1 MKKKLIIAGVV
12 VIVGVSAYLA
22 ARYQNDQSGD
32 TLFVSGTVEV
42 TETDIG
48 FKMPGRI
55 AALDADEGQRV
66 KSGEPVASLDSA
78 ELESIVKQNR
88 AAVNSAAAELEK
100 YKTDYERASRLVEEG
115 AISAQQMDAART
127 ALHVA
132 EARLRQYRAALAASQ
147 DRLRDTVLCAP
158 ISGVILRKNV
168 ELGETVPAGAAVFT
182 IGDLENPWI
191 KVYINE
197 TELGLVKLGQKAE
210 VSVDSFPDKVYA
222 GTVTFISSKAEFT
235 PKDVQ
240 TQEERVKLVFGV
252 KVSVTN
258 QNDELKPGMPADV
271 KILLREKERA
281 EGVRS
286 AK

>member
-1 MKKKLIIAGVV
+1 MKKKLIMGIIV
-12 VIVGVSAYLA
+12 VIVGAGTFLI
-22 ARYQNDQSGD
+22 ARYQNHQSGD
-32 TLFVSGTVEV
+32 MLFASGNVEV
-42 TETDIG
+42 TEADIG
-48 FKMPGRI
+48 FKTAGRI
-55 AALDADEGQRV
+55 AALEADEGRRV
-66 KSGEPVASLDSA
+66 RSGDRLASLDSA
-78 ELESIVKQNR
+78 ELESIVRQNK

-115 AISAQQMDAART
+115 AIPAQQMDTART
-127 ALHVA
+127 SLHVA
-132 EARLRQYRAALAASQ
+132 EARLHQSRAALAAAR
-147 DRLRDTVLCAP
+147 DRLRDTVLYAP

-210 VSVDSFPDKVYA
+210 VSVDSFPDKAYA

-240 TQEERVKLVFGV
+240 TKEERVKLVFGV
-252 KVSVTN
+252 KLSVTN

-271 KILLREKERA
+271 KIYLRERGGQKE
-281 EGVRS
+281 
-286 AK
+286 